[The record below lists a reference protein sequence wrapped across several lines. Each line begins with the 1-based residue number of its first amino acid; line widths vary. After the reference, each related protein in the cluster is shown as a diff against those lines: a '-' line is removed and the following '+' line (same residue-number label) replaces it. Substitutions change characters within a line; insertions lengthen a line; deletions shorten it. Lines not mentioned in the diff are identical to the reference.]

1 MCWLVG
7 DDLLIRTV
15 GPYGMILMT
24 MCVYFS
30 DFQSFLKGNLS
41 TSIIIIIM
49 ELQTDSA
56 FFVAACISVFI
67 HVHTAQ
73 VRPLTQ

>member
-1 MCWLVG
+1 
-7 DDLLIRTV
+7 
-15 GPYGMILMT
+15 
-24 MCVYFS
+24 
-30 DFQSFLKGNLS
+30 
-41 TSIIIIIM
+41 M

-73 VRPLTQ
+73 VRPLTQQKS